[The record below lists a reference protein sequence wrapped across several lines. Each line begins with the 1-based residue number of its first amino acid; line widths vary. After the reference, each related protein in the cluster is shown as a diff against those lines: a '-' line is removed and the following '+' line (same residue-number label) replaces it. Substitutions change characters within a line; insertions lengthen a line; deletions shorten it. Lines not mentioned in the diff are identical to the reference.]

1 MVELLLN
8 AVEVEVVS
16 NELVIDLAEELV
28 VLQVAE
34 PLDPSPVRLF
44 AVLRLL

>member
-8 AVEVEVVS
+8 AVEVEVVPDKL
-16 NELVIDLAEELV
+16 LVDLAEELV

-34 PLDPSPVRLF
+34 PLDPA
-44 AVLRLL
+44 AV